1 MIAIGIEQ
9 PTIAQARAAAG
20 ARRAERIEGVVEDQ
34 MGVPGHQGLELPL
47 QIGAEAIQVAAI
59 EAGAALL
66 GRLGAEPLGLAEL
79 HRHATAEL
87 RRGQQQHDR
96 RAGVGG
102 CDLIHPFDP
111 AAQGLAAAERQ
122 VADRVEVA
130 GAPQGA
136 VGQEARVEVERPA
149 QGQHQGVAFG
159 SVAGLGGQQRV
170 PAPFLHQGEGDGLLP

>member
-34 MGVPGHQGLELPL
+34 MGVPVHKRL
-47 QIGAEAIQVAAI
+47 QLFLQVGAEAIRVAAI
-59 EAGAALL
+59 EARAAFL
-66 GRLGAEPLGLAEL
+66 GGLGAEPLRLAEL

-111 AAQGLAAAERQ
+111 AAQRLAAAERQ
-122 VADRVEVA
+122 VAERVEVA

-136 VGQEARVEVERPA
+136 VGEEARVEVERPA

-159 SVAGLGGQQRV
+159 SVAGQGGQQRV
-170 PAPFLHQGEGDGLLP
+170 PAPLLHQGQADGVLP